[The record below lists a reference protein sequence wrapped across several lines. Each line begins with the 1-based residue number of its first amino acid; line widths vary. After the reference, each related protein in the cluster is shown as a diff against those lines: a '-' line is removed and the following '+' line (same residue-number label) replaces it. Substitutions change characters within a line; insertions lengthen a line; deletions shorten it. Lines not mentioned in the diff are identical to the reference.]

1 MESEDEG
8 AEDLREHAVSRL
20 KKQRDFKVHAL
31 MFVAVNALLVGIW
44 AVTSPGDFFWP
55 IFPLLGW
62 GIGLAANAWD
72 AYGRK
77 PITEDQIQREMDRLG
92 GG

>member
-1 MESEDEG
+1 MESEAEG